1 MDSDTVQAFLVEACV
16 LDEGSRSER
25 TELYSRYEKYCE
37 DTNRQSLT
45 KNNFYKSL
53 RVKGYKDFKS
63 GSYRYFKGISDEKS
77 SPTPAPKTAQDGF
90 MTIPVDYQ
98 EKLPFG

>member
-1 MDSDTVQAFLVEACV
+1 MEACV